1 MSGLSVTK
9 RRGES
14 DDALVR
20 RFLRKQRNS
29 KLMDELKDPV
39 NGCPQ
44 CRNISKKGLKKKH
57 KELQAASR
65 RRREE
70 YQALKRQKKREAR
83 IRKHRR

>member
-14 DDALVR
+14 DEALVR

-44 CRNISKKGLKKKH
+44 CRNVSKRSLKKRH
-57 KELQAASR
+57 KEIKAAAR
-65 RRREE
+65 RRREA
-70 YQALKRQKKREAR
+70 YQALKRQRKREAR
-83 IRKHRR
+83 MNKMRR